1 MPDGVALVCT
11 RATLKNETEV
21 KVCDSRQKNGRTTLT
36 SFKFSWDV
44 NITGKKMRIRIDN
57 FNRFD
62 DKRMLYRGFTEV
74 IVSLMPFIYNLA
86 QESKRQDFE
95 KIRSYPSLREFLGD
109 LKTISSAVLLND
121 VSNFCELD
129 ESILNLKK
137 LQIVFGKE
145 ILNLKPEKRLNIL
158 IKEWKKYFGQVI
170 DLFTNS
176 QISMIFLEYYIDL
189 NSIYDPDRLE
199 GFKEIMKEV
208 RSYNIIPII
217 SIKGDEAPE
226 KFEKLPLD
234 LVVLDSQ
241 SLQLYELIVDMA
253 REKDV
258 KNFTL
263 FDIVRYLRGGT
274 ANSLNDVTQRSLDLL
289 VDNGLLEKKDN
300 RYQVIL

>member
-1 MPDGVALVCT
+1 MPYGVALVCT

-21 KVCDSRQKNGRTTLT
+21 KVCGLRQKSGRTTLT

-62 DKRMLYRGFTEV
+62 DKRMLYRGLTEV

-199 GFKEIMKEV
+199 GFKEIMKDV

-217 SIKGDEAPE
+217 SIKGDEDPE
-226 KFEKLPLD
+226 KFENLPLD

-253 REKDV
+253 REKNV

-274 ANSLNDVTQRSLDLL
+274 ANSLNEVTQRSLDLL

-300 RYQVIL
+300 RYHVIL